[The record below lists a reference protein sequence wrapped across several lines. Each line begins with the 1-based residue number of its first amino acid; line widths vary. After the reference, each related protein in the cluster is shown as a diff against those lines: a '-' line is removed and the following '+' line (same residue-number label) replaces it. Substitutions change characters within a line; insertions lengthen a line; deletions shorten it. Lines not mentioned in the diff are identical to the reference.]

1 MEAARGEKDG
11 GLLHTLRP
19 PRLEDAGLE
28 DCALPPDS
36 IKEAFLKAATAVR
49 SRAGSILTTDNDED
63 DDDCLNGP
71 WPTATG
77 KSDSLP
83 GISPEGE
90 SPGACGNQKGG
101 GIPGVMGDEV
111 GAGVTD
117 ATKAEE
123 KSDKVV
129 GGELREEGKE
139 CVDALQGLKIGEKGK
154 SGVEEEEPDKPVL
167 GADLI

>member
-1 MEAARGEKDG
+1 MEAERGEKEG

-49 SRAGSILTTDNDED
+49 SRASSILTADDDED
-63 DDDCLNGP
+63 GGCLNDP
-71 WPTATG
+71 WPTAAD
-77 KSDSLP
+77 KSDSLL
-83 GISPEGE
+83 GIMPEGKT
-90 SPGACGNQKGG
+90 PGACGNQKGG
-101 GIPGVMGDEV
+101 GIPEEV

-117 ATKAEE
+117 AVKAEE

-129 GGELREEGKE
+129 AGELPEEGKE

-154 SGVEEEEPDKPVL
+154 SEVDVEDSEKIIA
-167 GADLI
+167 GA

>member
-11 GLLHTLRP
+11 GLLRTLRP

-63 DDDCLNGP
+63 DDGCLNGP

-77 KSDSLP
+77 K
-83 GISPEGE
+83 
-90 SPGACGNQKGG
+90 G